1 MKNLIILS
9 LITMGILSCSSDSIK
24 QKINKAGNIA
34 GQATGEFVEGA
45 SKGIDKA
52 FDVTIKVSQKLI
64 DNGIE
69 LGKSTVTSD
78 STGVD
83 NLLVIYVIF
92 NKDFKGKLTS
102 KAYDENSLEMG
113 RTSVLVEGKKDEAKY
128 IELHFD
134 KRTNLDSKNKIT
146 IE

>member
-1 MKNLIILS
+1 
-9 LITMGILSCSSDSIK
+9 MGILSCSPDSIK

>member
-1 MKNLIILS
+1 
-9 LITMGILSCSSDSIK
+9 MGILSCSSDSIK

-45 SKGIDKA
+45 SKGIVKA
-52 FDVTIKVSQKLI
+52 FDVNLEVSKNLI
-64 DNGIE
+64 NKGIE

-113 RTSVLVEGKKDEAKY
+113 RVSVLVEGKKDDAKY
-128 IELHFD
+128 IEFHFD
-134 KRTNLDSKNKIT
+134 RRTNLNSKNKIT

>member
-1 MKNLIILS
+1 
-9 LITMGILSCSSDSIK
+9 MGILSCSSDSIK